1 MRRWLALF
9 VLFTDPLVA
18 QRAGQARTVVDE
30 ARTAAARGTLQAFR
44 DRWERTPTSVDRRLA
59 SLALGS
65 AARLDYRFPEA
76 ARLFRAAEGDTASP
90 DEITARAAL
99 GLASVEA
106 QQFNVRDANRLLLRA
121 RALAARSGT
130 TDVIAEALL
139 QQISIRQRADGVSAA
154 LATADSAARLFGP
167 ADAGWK
173 LEAACRKAQVRVRAG
188 DTLAIRDARSSAAS
202 AAALGDSRVEGQ
214 CWMAVAQGHFDHDEY
229 RDAAIAF
236 GTAADRFEAGRD
248 QSSLSAALQWR
259 GYTNRLLGEFDAG
272 KADFSRA
279 IIAGNISGN
288 RSPVAW
294 AWLGLSALSLASAE
308 PVRAAEEAQQ
318 GRRALAAIDDRWGL
332 AEASDLA
339 GAAAHQLG
347 DLPRARARFLEAVA
361 QSESLGAVTNVINH
375 GAPLIDIERELSGE
389 RAALARLA
397 WMDTIAQ
404 RARSATWSNEREYH
418 LGLLAL
424 RRGDGRGALGHLR
437 RFQATLDERTLNPIR
452 RFDFTVRSAEA
463 QSLAGDVLLGARM
476 LDSAIARFGAWR
488 ASISDRALRMA
499 SWDERSIDADPDLGV
514 ATIIARTAQAGHDTL
529 ALRLANARRSRDL
542 RSALVAAADR
552 TPASGELWL
561 QFVTGRRGEPTTLFI
576 RRGNTLRSAQLP
588 PVDSLLRSIAALR
601 SLLSGNA
608 PAADLARFLGT
619 TLLGNAIPLADS
631 STRHLVI
638 VPDGVLHGVPW
649 AALVLPDGRRVIERF
664 AVTTR
669 PVAPS
674 TTPERTGARRGA
686 IVALGLST
694 GAARWEGEALAPLP
708 RAEREA
714 ESVAVA
720 ATYGRAIVGTAAT
733 ERAIRGLSASPPSI
747 LHFAMH
753 AIVDERA
760 ASRAA
765 IVLAP
770 ADGDDGLLTAQE
782 LASMRLPAE
791 LVVLSGCSTASGRV
805 LAAEGVQGLVR
816 PLFDAGVQGVVATQ
830 WATTDASA
838 AQMMSWF
845 YAELA
850 RGLSTADALR
860 AAQLRGHRSG
870 MPPGDWAGWSYV
882 GDPSARVSATFL
894 APDRVSPPSPLVA
907 GVSGLLA
914 VGILLVWFYR
924 SSSRRVALR
933 T

>member
-1 MRRWLALF
+1 MRPWLAL
-9 VLFTDPLVA
+9 VLLIHGPLVA
-18 QRAGQARTVVDE
+18 QRPGRARDVVDE
-30 ARTAAARGTLQAFR
+30 ARAAAARGTLQAFR
-44 DRWERTPTSVDRRLA
+44 DRWERAPASVDRRLA
-59 SLALGS
+59 ALALGS
-65 AARLDYRFPEA
+65 AARLAYRFPEA
-76 ARLFRAAEGDTASP
+76 ARLFRAAEGDTTVP
-90 DEITARAAL
+90 DEVTARAAL

-106 QQFNVRDANRLLLRA
+106 QQFNVREASRLLLRA
-121 RALAARSGT
+121 RALAVRSGS
-130 TDVIAEALL
+130 TDVIAEGLL
-139 QQISIRQRADGVSAA
+139 QLVSIRQRTDGVASA

-167 ADAGWK
+167 ADASWK
-173 LEAACRKAQVRVRAG
+173 LELACRRAQVRVRTG
-188 DTLAIRDARSSAAS
+188 DTVALRDALTHAAS
-202 AAALGDSRVEGQ
+202 AAALGDARVEGQ
-214 CWMAVAQGHFDHDEY
+214 CWLAAAQAHFGHDKY

-236 GTAADRFEAGRD
+236 GAAADRFEAGRD
-248 QSSLSAALQWR
+248 QASLSAALQWR
-259 GYTNRLLGEFDAG
+259 GYTNRLLGEFDAA

-279 IIAGNISGN
+279 IEAGTVSGN

-294 AWLGLSALSLASAE
+294 AWLGLSALSLAAAE
-308 PVRAAEEAQQ
+308 PVRAADEAHR
-318 GRRALAAIDDRWGL
+318 GRLALAAIDDRWGL

-347 DLPRARARFLEAVA
+347 DLKRARARFLEAIA
-361 QSESLGAVTNVINH
+361 QSESLGAVTNLVNH

-389 RAALARLA
+389 TAALARLA
-397 WMDTIAQ
+397 WMDSIAR
-404 RARSATWSNEREYH
+404 RARNPTWDNERHYH

-424 RRGDGRGALGHLR
+424 RRGDGAGALGHFR
-437 RFQATLDERTLNPIR
+437 RFRATLDERTLNAVR
-452 RFDFTVRSAEA
+452 RFDFAVRHAEA
-463 QSLAGDVLLGARM
+463 QSLAGDVLQGARM

-488 ASISDRALRMA
+488 ASISDRALRIA
-499 SWDERSIDADPDLGV
+499 SWDERSIDSDPDLGI
-514 ATIIARTAQAGHDTL
+514 ATIIARTAHAGHDTL

-542 RSALVAAADR
+542 RSAVVAGADR
-552 TPASGELWL
+552 APAAGELWL

-576 RRGNTLRSAQLP
+576 RRGTSLRSAALP

-601 SLLSGNA
+601 SLLAGNA
-608 PAADLARFLGT
+608 AATDLARVLGT
-619 TLLGNAIPLADS
+619 SLLGSAIPAADS

-638 VPDGVLHGVPW
+638 VPDGMLHGVPW

-669 PVAPS
+669 PVAPA
-674 TTPERTGARRGA
+674 PPRERTGARGSP
-686 IVALGLST
+686 IVALGLSA
-694 GAARWEGEALAPLP
+694 GAARWEGATLAPLP

-714 ESVAVA
+714 HGVATA
-720 ATYGRAIVGTAAT
+720 ATNGRAIVGAAAT
-733 ERAIRGLSASPPSI
+733 ERAVRSLAASPPSI

-753 AIVDERA
+753 AIVDDRA

-770 ADGDDGLLTAQE
+770 ADGDDGLLTAHE

-830 WATTDASA
+830 WPTSDASA
-838 AQMMSWF
+838 AQMMAWF

-860 AAQLRGHRSG
+860 AAQLRGHRAG
-870 MPPGDWAGWSYV
+870 LPPGEWAGWSYV
-882 GDPSARVSATFL
+882 GDPSTRVSATL
-894 APDRVSPPSPLVA
+894 MAPRSTSDLPPLIA
-907 GVSGLLA
+907 GFSGLLA
-914 VGILLVWFYR
+914 VGALVAWFYR
-924 SSSRRVALR
+924 TPSRRVRLR